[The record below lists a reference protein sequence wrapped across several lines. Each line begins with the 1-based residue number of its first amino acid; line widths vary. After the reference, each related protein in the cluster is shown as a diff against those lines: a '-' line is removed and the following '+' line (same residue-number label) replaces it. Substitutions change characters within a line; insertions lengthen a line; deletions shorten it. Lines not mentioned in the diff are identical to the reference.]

1 MDESLFIKH
10 AIQIRKQK
18 NSKEEIISYI
28 KEKIGVELQEE
39 MFSVSKKEVTF
50 STSSVIKQKLFQKN
64 IVKVLEEKGYI
75 TKI

>member
-1 MDESLFIKH
+1 
-10 AIQIRKQK
+10 
-18 NSKEEIISYI
+18 
-28 KEKIGVELQEE
+28 